1 MQPATLVF
9 CERTGRWAVA
19 WRTMWARAAPDM
31 ADRPLR
37 IVETRSAAEC
47 RETLAGMPDA
57 FVAIELTP
65 AGADIALELLAEV
78 TTNSRHSPMAVLAE
92 HELAD
97 YEWLARELG
106 AVHFIASPRQLPSL
120 TGIVCRHAARTPATE
135 MGLRESVWSRLPWS
149 T

>member
-1 MQPATLVF
+1 MQPASLVF
-9 CERTGRWAVA
+9 CERTGRWAAA
-19 WRTMWARAAPDM
+19 WRTVWARAAPEM

-37 IVETRSAAEC
+37 IVETRSAREC
-47 RETLAGMPDA
+47 RETLAGTLTA

-65 AGADIALELLAEV
+65 EGADIALDLLAQV
-78 TTNSRHSPMAVLAE
+78 TTSFPPSAAAVLAE
-92 HELAD
+92 NTLAD

-120 TGIVCRHAARTPATE
+120 TGIVCRHAAHTPAME